1 MLFNLFV
8 GFLEGLIA
16 AFATIAILE
25 AIFYLFPECFTVDEG
40 VAEVFYLIMIISTS
54 CIRAWERGFKC

>member
-8 GFLEGLIA
+8 GFFEGLIA
-16 AFATIAILE
+16 AFATIGILE
-25 AIFYLFPECFTVDEG
+25 AIFYLFPEFFTVDEG
-40 VAEVFYLIMIISTS
+40 VAEACYLIMIISAS